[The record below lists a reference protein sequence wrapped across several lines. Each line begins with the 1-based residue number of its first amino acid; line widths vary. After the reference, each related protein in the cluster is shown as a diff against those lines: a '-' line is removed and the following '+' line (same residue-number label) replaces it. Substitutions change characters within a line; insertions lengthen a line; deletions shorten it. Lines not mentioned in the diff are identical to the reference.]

1 MREVKF
7 DMAFMFK
14 YSERPGTV
22 AAKRMEDNVPEEIK
36 LRRLDEIISLQNEIA
51 NQSNQN
57 DIGKTF
63 EVMVEGFS
71 KRSKEQLFGR
81 TSQNK
86 VVIFPREGRKIG
98 EFIHVKILSASSA
111 TLIGEVVVLPQ
122 APKGD
127 V

>member
-111 TLIGEVVVLPQ
+111 TLIGEVV
-122 APKGD
+122 D
-127 V
+127 